1 MIRNFAGLMAVTA
14 LLSFPLATSS
24 QAAET
29 YKFDPTHTSVIWQ
42 AGHLGFSVPHGI
54 FSQIE
59 GTLVLDEA
67 APAKSTVNVTVNTAN
82 VVTGIPKF
90 DDHLKNQDF
99 FNVEKHPTA
108 TFVSKKVEVTG
119 EKTAKVTGDLT
130 LVGVTKP
137 VTLDVT
143 FNQKGPNPY
152 SKKETVGFSATGTI
166 KRSEFGINYALPGVT
181 DDVKI
186 QIEAEAAKE

>member
-1 MIRNFAGLMAVTA
+1 MIRHFAGLMAVTA
-14 LLSFPLATSS
+14 LLSFPLSTPS
-24 QAAET
+24 QAADT
-29 YKFDPTHTSVIWQ
+29 YKFDPTHTSVIWE
-42 AGHLGFSVPHGI
+42 AGHMGFSVPHGI

-67 APAKSTVNVTVNTAN
+67 APANSTVNVTVNTAN
-82 VVTGIPKF
+82 IVTGLSKF
-90 DDHLKNQDF
+90 DDHLKSKDF
-99 FNVEKHPTA
+99 FNVSEHPTA

-119 EKTAKVTGDLT
+119 DKTAKVTGDLT

-143 FNQKGPNPY
+143 LNKKGENPM
-152 SKKETVGFSATGTI
+152 SKKQAVGFSATGTI
-166 KRSEFGINYALPGVT
+166 KRSDFGINYGIPNVA

-186 QIEAEAAKE
+186 QIEAEAVKE